1 MNTIAFFNTIRE
13 STDNSAGTA
22 ATDADGI
29 FGAHFP
35 WLGGIII
42 LLVFLVLVLILLMM
56 QLNRSRKTE
65 RLALE
70 AKIREQAL
78 LADNEMLDR
87 LNRTKLE
94 FFQNMSHDF
103 KTPLTVIST
112 SVLNAA
118 DMLDFETDK
127 DEIREC
133 LYIAQREIMRMARM
147 VESAM
152 KYSSLHDN
160 RHDMAPIDIG
170 QLLHEGAETYRA
182 LLDRYGNTL
191 SLNVPL
197 TLPSIYGNADILL
210 HVMSNLLSNANR
222 HTRNGAVAID
232 ARCVVSNSR
241 PDVLVTVRDD
251 GDGVKPDLLPYVF
264 NRGVS
269 EGGTGLGL
277 SICKTAIE
285 AHGGAIGIVSEQG
298 KGTAVWF
305 SIPIIERREHPD
317 ERREGGDRRT

>member
-1 MNTIAFFNTIRE
+1 MKTIASTI
-13 STDNSAGTA
+13 STAGA
-22 ATDADGI
+22 G
-29 FGAHFP
+29 GAQSF
-35 WLGGIII
+35 WLGGIIV
-42 LLVFLVLVLILLMM
+42 LLVFLVLVLALLIML
-56 QLNRSRKTE
+56 LNRSRKTE
-65 RLALE
+65 RLTLE

-94 FFQNMSHDF
+94 FFQNLNHDL

-118 DMLDFETDK
+118 DMLDFELDK
-127 DEIREC
+127 DEMREC
-133 LYIAQREIMRMARM
+133 LGNAQREIMRMARM

-160 RHDMAPIDIG
+160 RHDMAPIDIA

-182 LLDRYGNTL
+182 LLERYGN
-191 SLNVPL
+191 SLLLDVPL
-197 TLPSIYGNADILL
+197 TLPCVFGNADILL
-210 HVMSNLLSNANR
+210 HVMSNLMSNANR
-222 HTRNGAVAID
+222 HTRNGGVFIE
-232 ARCVVSNSR
+232 ARCVLIGTR
-241 PDVLVTVRDD
+241 PEVLVTVRDD
-251 GDGVKPDLLPYVF
+251 GDGIKPDLLPYVF

-285 AHGGAIGIVSEQG
+285 AHGGAIGIESECG

-305 SIPIIERREHPD
+305 AIPIIERRERPQEREKGD
-317 ERREGGDRRT
+317 ERRTYSVRQNCGEKQE

>member
-1 MNTIAFFNTIRE
+1 MKTIFD
-13 STDNSAGTA
+13 SDVQYL
-22 ATDADGI
+22 
-29 FGAHFP
+29 
-35 WLGGIII
+35 WLGGIIV
-42 LLVFLVLVLILLMM
+42 LLVCLVLVLALLIML
-56 QLNRSRKTE
+56 LNRSRRTE

-70 AKIREQAL
+70 AKIREQTL

-94 FFQNMSHDF
+94 FFQNLNHDL

-118 DMLDFETDK
+118 DMLDFEIDR
-127 DEIREC
+127 EEMREC
-133 LYIAQREIMRMARM
+133 LGNAQHEIMRMARM

-160 RHDMAPIDIG
+160 RHDMGPVDIA

-182 LLDRYGNTL
+182 LLERYGNDL
-191 SLNVPL
+191 VLDVPM
-197 TLPSIYGNADILL
+197 TLPGVFGNADILL

-222 HTRNGAVAID
+222 HTRNGEVLID
-232 ARCVVSNSR
+232 ARCVASSTR
-241 PDVLVTVRDD
+241 PDVLVTVRDN
-251 GDGVKPDLLPYVF
+251 GDGVKAELLPYVF

-269 EGGTGLGL
+269 DGGTGLGL

-285 AHGGAIGIVSEQG
+285 AHGGAIGIESERG

-305 SIPIIERREHPD
+305 TIPIIERRGNQDAGNGSE
-317 ERREGGDRRT
+317 DRRHLDS